1 VSILGSNPFRLC
13 SLWTCRPEQGSG
25 RRGDVEGGE
34 FASADFP
41 AQMGEA
47 RLTLVSDAVEL
58 GLRVRERMTEGRV

>member
-1 VSILGSNPFRLC
+1 M
-13 SLWTCRPEQGSG
+13 
-25 RRGDVEGGE
+25 EGGE